1 MSAPARPYAAPRN
14 STPGAIPTSTSAATA
29 TTSPS
34 LPSTAP
40 RHLCPP
46 SRSNSLSVA
55 TPSRLKSS
63 SAAHRPS
70 QRQPR
75 WTSASPAPWPKPA
88 HPSPSPTCAPS
99 AASAMQRCT
108 HASPPSPPTAASRAR
123 TTATASPAVE
133 HFPLPLPASP
143 TARGKSEREF
153 PRKARSP
160 RHQKAC
166 SRSLAAPHRPAHPRG
181 HGRVPALPHEARR
194 LRPRRLHPGRGADA
208 PRGRDRRHARP
219 RPARH
224 RLPSR
229 GGQEEAEARRA
240 RRPRARPV
248 TPITCGLV
256 RAPRRLVAV
265 VLGPGGEARR
275 AIRAALS
282 DDARFGLVEYLAAA
296 GAEIVVTDVL
306 VRGDPVARSAVR
318 ASLAVWIAP
327 DTLVSAVA
335 RAAAIT
341 DPARTAAILARLPRV
356 PLLGAQLRR
365 LAASAE

>member
-153 PRKARSP
+153 LRQARSP

-166 SRSLAAPHRPAHPRG
+166 SRSVTANPSA
-181 HGRVPALPHEARR
+181 EWTARQVVQAF
-194 LRPRRLHPGRGADA
+194 PEETA
-208 PRGRDRRHARP
+208 PRYLVRDRDQIY
-219 RPARH
+219 
-224 RLPSR
+224 
-229 GGQEEAEARRA
+229 GGRFRRMLEILGVEE
-240 RRPRARPV
+240 
-248 TPITCGLV
+248 
-256 RAPRRLVAV
+256 V
-265 VLGPGGEARR
+265 V
-275 AIRAALS
+275 
-282 DDARFGLVEYLAAA
+282 
-296 GAEIVVTDVL
+296 
-306 VRGDPVARSAVR
+306 
-318 ASLAVWIAP
+318 
-327 DTLVSAVA
+327 
-335 RAAAIT
+335 
-341 DPARTAAILARLPRV
+341 
-356 PLLGAQLRR
+356 
-365 LAASAE
+365 